1 MSNFN
6 FTDFYIGYLGH
17 PFFRD
22 LGLVEDDVIRVIIQK
37 YEMLLFTNKG
47 DVFGE
52 PDLGANLE
60 ELLFETRLSSEYIEG
75 DIKVQIETYIPEIAN
90 INYNLSVTIYDDPER
105 FQEYM
110 EVIFTINDYE
120 VFAVIG

>member
-6 FTDFYIGYLGH
+6 FTDFYIGYPGH

-37 YEMLLFTNKG
+37 YEMIIFTNKG

-90 INYNLSVTIYDDPER
+90 INYNLNVTIYDDPER

>member
-6 FTDFYIGYLGH
+6 FTDFYIGYPGH

-37 YEMLLFTNKG
+37 YEMILFTNKG

-60 ELLFETRLSSEYIEG
+60 ELLFETRLSNEYIEG
-75 DIKVQIETYIPEIAN
+75 VIKVQIETYIPEIAN
-90 INYNLSVTIYDDPER
+90 INYTLSVTIYDDPER

-110 EVIFTINDYE
+110 EVIFNIKDYE